1 MSQSPRD
8 QVPRDQAYD
17 RAQSRL
23 TRDAAH
29 RYQQPDWGRE
39 NPRTRQAYD
48 RELSQS
54 MPVIGRRGR
63 R

>member
-1 MSQSPRD
+1 MSQTPSDP
-8 QVPRDQAYD
+8 AYD
-17 RAQSRL
+17 RAQSKL

-29 RYQQPDWGRE
+29 RYLQPDWGKE
-39 NPRTRQAYD
+39 NLRTREAYD
-48 RELSQS
+48 RELSKT